1 MKIRRGK
8 MTMKTSMLMSVIVAG
23 AVALGVS
30 SAAFAQ
36 DNSQKSA
43 TPVKHRKPANPQAP
57 AAKTHK
63 VWTEDDLARV
73 RTPADR
79 YAEKE
84 SAQVQAATT
93 AQQAEATEQS
103 SATAAKPQKTAPLAH
118 ANSADDADK
127 KIAWEQRDIEGQEE
141 FIDGLRQELRDAA
154 PDRIEHL
161 QKLIQDHKQIL
172 ADTRKELAG
181 LQAQKKE
188 FEKPAASS
196 VTPAAQAP
204 SE

>member
-8 MTMKTSMLMSVIVAG
+8 MTMKTSMLMSAIVAG
-23 AVALGVS
+23 VVALGAS
-30 SAAFAQ
+30 SSTFAQ

-43 TPVKHRKPANPQAP
+43 TAKHRKPANPQAP

-79 YAEKE
+79 YVEKE
-84 SAQVQAATT
+84 AAQVQAATT

-161 QKLIQDHKQIL
+161 QKLIEDHKQIL

-188 FEKPAASS
+188 FEKPAASR
-196 VTPAAQAP
+196 VAAATQPP
-204 SE
+204 SQ

>member
-8 MTMKTSMLMSVIVAG
+8 MTMKTSMLMSAIVAG
-23 AVALGVS
+23 VVALGAS
-30 SAAFAQ
+30 SSTFAQ

-43 TPVKHRKPANPQAP
+43 TAKHRKPANPQAP
-57 AAKTHK
+57 AAKTHR

-73 RTPADR
+73 RTPADA

-84 SAQVQAATT
+84 EAQAQAQATTRQAQVS
-93 AQQAEATEQS
+93 EQS
-103 SATAAKPQKTAPLAH
+103 SATAAKPQKTPPLAH

-141 FIDGLRQELRDAA
+141 FIDGLQQELRDAA
-154 PDRIEHL
+154 PDRKEHL
-161 QKLIQDHKQIL
+161 QQLIEQHKQIL

-188 FEKPAASS
+188 FEKPAASR
-196 VTPAAQAP
+196 VAADAQPP
-204 SE
+204 SQ